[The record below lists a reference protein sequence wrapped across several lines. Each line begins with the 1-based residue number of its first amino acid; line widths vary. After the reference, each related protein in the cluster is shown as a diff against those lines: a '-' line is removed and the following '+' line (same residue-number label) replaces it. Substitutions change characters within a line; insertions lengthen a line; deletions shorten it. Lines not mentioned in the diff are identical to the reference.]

1 MSQTDIMTTPVALKP
16 ALGPR
21 EALLLGR
28 VQRSGRAVIRVRRD
42 RELFRDFAPNA
53 LRLVLKGLADGDW
66 IHRIERGVYAVGQA
80 RGLRTQSQLALVADW
95 LEGENYV
102 VSGFFALAHWNL
114 TIFPATTIDVL
125 LDRRRPNVKYGQT
138 LFRFIYVPADRL
150 PRYKDVRVAGARA
163 LAQVVA
169 PERALADVLSGKYA
183 TDFATADEAFKR
195 GLRLGVLQRRR
206 LIQAVNDAPATAA
219 RRLGWIAEHE
229 HDTLALAL
237 RPFVG
242 NDGYVALDPT
252 RDATGAKRNAN
263 WRVLENVEPT

>member
-1 MSQTDIMTTPVALKP
+1 MTTQIAIKP
-16 ALGPR
+16 ALGPQ

-42 RELFRDFAPNA
+42 RELFRGFAPNA
-53 LRLVLKGLADGDW
+53 LRLVLKGLADGGW
-66 IHRIERGVYAVGQA
+66 IHRIERGVYAAGQA
-80 RGLRTQSQLALVADW
+80 RGLRTQPQLALIADW

-114 TIFPATTIDVL
+114 TIFPATTVDVL
-125 LDRRRPNVKYGQT
+125 LDRRRPNVLYGQT
-138 LFRFIYVPADRL
+138 LFRFIYIPADHL
-150 PRYKDVRVAGARA
+150 PQWKDVRVAGARA
-163 LAQVVA
+163 LAHVVT
-169 PERALADVLSGKYA
+169 PERALADVLSGKRA
-183 TDFATADEAFKR
+183 TDLATAVEAFKR

-206 LIQAVNDAPATAA
+206 LVQAVKDTPATSV

-252 RDATGAKRNAN
+252 RDTTDARRNVN
-263 WRVLENVEPT
+263 WRVLENVEST